1 MSDTTLSNNDYAR
14 ALYRHSVLD
23 DEATLSSVAESS
35 GKAVGK
41 TVSKVVDQAQAER
54 AATQARLSSQT
65 PASSSAA
72 QIAESH
78 ELGVLPPQ
86 DKLSLQDASLYKSM
100 LGELPSKLGFD
111 MSQIMQTIFKSM
123 LSMQRSQSDARMTD
137 LLLVGTA
144 YKQAASQMRSSAA
157 MELTGSVVSSGL
169 QLVGAG
175 LSMAGTAYSAKSS
188 GLEYTQQMKPFT
200 VGNQMLDSSSSV
212 LKGGMNFASKTE
224 DADASLSKA
233 AATHAQALREN
244 EDELHKEVS
253 KFVDQMLQ
261 IIQSIENQQHAAS
274 SQILSA

>member
-23 DEATLSSVAESS
+23 DEAALSSVAESS